1 MAAPTQDD
9 IDKLQGQI
17 TDLNKRLDE
26 MSSNLK
32 KIENSS
38 KTLSKSIGDS
48 KNLLQDSVGA
58 VKQIAQDFKEFAS
71 DSQAQYKYA
80 EILAKASKETAV
92 NIGMSVG
99 RSKEFT
105 KVFNSATAEVEKF
118 GGSATDVQSIM
129 EEFIEESGRAR
140 IISKEEV
147 TNMFQLTQG
156 LNLTNQSSAAL
167 LERMDLMGVSVINSS
182 SFLNKLTAD
191 SQKLGLNASKV
202 AKTLANN
209 FDRMDKYSFKNGV
222 KGMVEMAKLAVQM
235 RMDVGQMLAMSE
247 KFYEPEAAIEAVANL
262 QMLGGD
268 VAKAFGDPFEVMY
281 LARNKPEEL
290 AKRVS
295 QMTENMIQ
303 FNEKTGEYEF
313 PPEARMQLKSVGT
326 QLGINVDNIIDMA
339 KQSSKIKDIK
349 MNVSG
354 NIQDEDMRE
363 GLASMAKMKD
373 GKWIVDFEGKEIG
386 IDEIGVGLAEK
397 ILAAPKNEEEAILEM
412 SINSKTTNEILDNI
426 LKSMKTGLVAK
437 VNVYEL
443 TEDIL
448 RPGMTELIKGVQKQ
462 VDVSVESL
470 QKTEFGKFRENMLEQ
485 SGQMGINAG
494 TKMTEIFSKNLAEE
508 LNKIEWETV
517 FDFDATLNPKFGA
530 DTEKVVVGQENEN
543 DDFIL
548 RSSGQVTSFT
558 NEDDIIG
565 AKKGGPLDKLMD
577 RGLPNNMMATA
588 TPTKMEFGNLNI
600 SGRIEIVSPDGSTK
614 NMDMSTLKPQI
625 EKMII
630 NHMNGTFRNGGVSS
644 SKQATDYMG

>member
-9 IDKLQGQI
+9 INKLQGQI

-38 KTLSKSIGDS
+38 KTLSKNIGDS

-80 EILAKASKETAV
+80 EILAKTSKETAV

-129 EEFIEESGRAR
+129 EEFTEESGRAR

-156 LNLTNQSSAAL
+156 LNLTNQSSATL
-167 LERMDLMGVSVINSS
+167 LERMDLMGVSVKNSS

-235 RMDVGQMLAMSE
+235 RMDVGEMLTMSE

-326 QLGINVDNIIDMA
+326 QLGINVDSIIDMA

-485 SGQMGINAG
+485 AGQMGINAG
-494 TKMTEIFSKNLAEE
+494 TKMTEIFSKNLVEE
-508 LNKIEWETV
+508 LNKIEWKTV
-517 FDFDATLNPKFGA
+517 FDFDATLNPKLGA
-530 DTEKVVVGQENEN
+530 DTEKVVVGQEN

-548 RSSGQVTSFT
+548 RSSGEITSFT

-565 AKKGGPLDKLMD
+565 AKKNGPLDKLMD
-577 RGLPNNMMATA
+577 RGLPTSS
-588 TPTKMEFGNLNI
+588 KIDFGNIDI
-600 SGRIEIVSPDGSTK
+600 SGRIEIVSPDGNNK
-614 NMDMSTLKPQI
+614 NLDMSIITSKI
-625 EKMII
+625 ESMII
-630 NHMNGTFRNGGVSS
+630 SKVTKMFNNGGMPDGANLPQG
-644 SKQATDYMG
+644 SKGYIQTM